1 MSAVSDNE
9 KIKHWASE
17 IAHQLNEKNPYAL
30 VQMIHII
37 ERLGLEAAQSFMVET
52 LKIEAAGGMLT
63 NDKKRKRSLGGIFF
77 YLVRGRISHEDR
89 KVIFP
94 YPRQRQ
100 KEGAK
105 PRPQPQSVVLNLEAR
120 RELLREGLRNPGEA
134 ITVKL
139 TLIGRPAKILERPQF
154 VVITMTG
161 KEPPALPKGLPQIPD
176 DDPTVYLVYI
186 ALKQWKRVSELIKQ
200 PDDRLIIEGYPFN
213 DKRLGVIGVLAQS
226 TTTVNLQRTKQTSPA
241 SEE

>member
-1 MSAVSDNE
+1 MSAVPDTE
-9 KIKHWASE
+9 KTKHWAND
-17 IAHQLNEKNPYAL
+17 IAHQLQEKNPYAL
-30 VQMIHII
+30 VQITHII
-37 ERLGLEAAQSFMVET
+37 ERLGLEATQAFVTET
-52 LKIEAAGGMLT
+52 FKIQAEGGMLT
-63 NDKKRKRSLGGIFF
+63 NDKKRKRSLGGLFF
-77 YLVRGRISHEDR
+77 YLVRGRITHEDR
-89 KVIFP
+89 KYIFP

-100 KEGAK
+100 KDGAK
-105 PRPQPQSVVLNLEAR
+105 PRPQPQAVVLNLEAR
-120 RELLREGLRNPGEA
+120 RELLREGLRKPGEA
-134 ITVKL
+134 HTVKL

-161 KEPPALPKGLPQIPD
+161 KEPPALPKGLPELPD

-226 TTTVNLQRTKQTSPA
+226 TTTVSLQRAKQTTPT
-241 SEE
+241 SED